1 MPESK
6 GKHLTLQDR
15 EIIEDGVRN
24 GLGCREIADTLGVA
38 PSTVSREVKQNRTRR
53 LSLRK
58 DFKPAQ
64 NCIHYATCPEAG
76 SACEECATY
85 KTRCRDCKSRKC
97 IEHCGRFELRT
108 CPETQRW
115 PFVCPPKCPQ
125 TTHCNYPRMRY
136 SAPAADNAAAARLSS
151 VRSGVAIS
159 PAQAAAMMERVRALL
174 AQGQSIEAIW
184 VEHSDEMP
192 VCVRT
197 CYNYLHRGFMGASL
211 MELPR
216 QVRYKKRI
224 SAGGEPRLARDRVD
238 RAGRTYDDFCMLPLE
253 DRVRVVQADSVVGR
267 ESDRQ
272 RVLSLHLVRHS
283 FQFYILQPDGSPR
296 CTVAAFDA
304 IETYLGSPEAF
315 EAIFGIILAD
325 RGSEFDDWAGMER
338 SCLVESVR
346 RCRVFYCDPMNSNQ
360 KAQCEKNHEE
370 LRKILPKGRSDF
382 DALTQADVATICS
395 HVNSYPR
402 PTRNGARPYDLAAA
416 EFPAGF
422 LDLLGIARVAPDEV
436 TLKPQLMA
444 HAVEL

>member
-1 MPESK
+1 MPEGK

-64 NCIHYATCPEAG
+64 NCIRYATCLEAG
-76 SACEECATY
+76 SACGECATY
-85 KTRCRDCKSRKC
+85 KTKCRDCKSRKC

-108 CPETQRW
+108 CPETQSW

-159 PAQAAAMMERVRALL
+159 PAQAAAMMERVRSLL

-184 VEHSDEMP
+184 AEHSDEMP

-197 CYNYLHRGFMGASL
+197 CYNYLHKGFMGASL
-211 MELPR
+211 IELPR

-238 RAGRTYDDFCMLPLE
+238 RAGRTYDDFCALPLDE
-253 DRVRVVQADSVVGR
+253 RVRVVQADSVEGR
-267 ESDRQ
+267 EADSQ
-272 RVLSLHLVRHS
+272 RILSLHLVRCS
-283 FQFYILQPDGSPR
+283 FQLYLLQQDGR
-296 CTVAAFDA
+296 AARTVAAFDA

-315 EAIFGIILAD
+315 EAAFGVVLAD

-338 SCLVESVR
+338 SCLKEGVR

-382 DALTQADVATICS
+382 DALTQADVAACCS

-402 PTRNGARPYDLAAA
+402 PSRNGARPYDLAVA
-416 EFPAGF
+416 ELGREF
-422 LDLLGIARVAPDEV
+422 LDLLGIVRVAPDEV
-436 TLKPQLMA
+436 VLKPYLMV
-444 HAVEL
+444 HVVEL